1 MAASTLNVGT
11 RVRRTRLARY
21 AMALALLAAA
31 TLLRVA
37 LDPFVGDQIPF
48 EVYLAASVV
57 TTWISGAEAS
67 VPFVLLAAFLG
78 DYLFVSPR
86 HELGPSGGDWVRMGM
101 FAALAF
107 GLVVLVARWRRSE
120 EALHRRAEE
129 VQGMLDALQASER
142 VYRAIGE
149 SIDFGVWLC
158 DADGRN
164 IFASESFLRLVGMT
178 QEECSNFGWGNVL
191 HPDDAERT
199 MAAWKECVRTGGTW
213 DIEHRFRGVDGEWHP
228 ILARGV
234 PVRNERGEIT
244 CWGGINLDISR
255 LKRAE
260 QELRA
265 AKQRLESLLENS
277 PLAVIEWSSS
287 DFRVVRWSD
296 EATRVFGW
304 TAEETLGKR
313 IDELDCIYPADRAR
327 VGQLMTDMLSG
338 ARPQNVSRNRNLRK
352 DGSDIH
358 CEWYNSTLHD
368 APGKL
373 SVLSLVLDVTER
385 EHAEQELADA
395 NRAKDEFLSVL
406 SHELRTPLNAI
417 LGWSEMLA
425 RHLLDAQTASK
436 AVEAVNRNARVQLA
450 LINDVLDVSRIVSGK
465 FRLDVRAVDL
475 GEILRAA
482 VDATRPAAD
491 AKHLAVNVSIA
502 PEPIVAGDPDRLQQ
516 ILWNLLS
523 NSVKFTPPGGRIDAT
538 ITRAGA
544 YLEVRISDSGAGI
557 PADFL
562 PHVFER
568 FRQRDSSTT
577 RAQQSGLGLG
587 LAIVR
592 HLAELHGGTV
602 RAESG
607 GNGRG
612 ATFTV
617 TLPVRAVADPDAGR
631 EPEAERMDAEELPPG
646 STALTGV
653 HVLVIDDQDEAR
665 LLLDTVLRR
674 YGAAVTLCSSA
685 AAGIEAI
692 EQVPP
697 DVVIADIG
705 MPGMDGYD
713 MMRRVRAMPALAGRP
728 PAIALTAYGSPED
741 RRRALDAGYQEHLAK
756 PVVPDLLV
764 RVIEG
769 LVDATRA
776 R

>member
-1 MAASTLNVGT
+1 
-11 RVRRTRLARY
+11 
-21 AMALALLAAA
+21 
-31 TLLRVA
+31 
-37 LDPFVGDQIPF
+37 
-48 EVYLAASVV
+48 
-57 TTWISGAEAS
+57 
-67 VPFVLLAAFLG
+67 
-78 DYLFVSPR
+78 
-86 HELGPSGGDWVRMGM
+86 M

-395 NRAKDEFLSVL
+395 NRAKDEFLA
-406 SHELRTPLNAI
+406 HA
-417 LGWSEMLA
+417 LA
-425 RHLLDAQTASK
+425 RTAHAAQCDPRLVARCSR
-436 AVEAVNRNARVQLA
+436 AHAARRPDCQRAPWRRSNRNARVQVA
-450 LINDVLDVSRIVSGK
+450 ADRRRARRVAHRQREVPPRRPGRRSRAEIV
-465 FRLDVRAVDL
+465 
-475 GEILRAA
+475 RAA
-482 VDATRPAAD
+482 VDAIRPAAD
-491 AKHLAVNVSIA
+491 AKQLAARRV
-502 PEPIVAGDPDRLQQ
+502 D
-516 ILWNLLS
+516 
-523 NSVKFTPPGGRIDAT
+523 
-538 ITRAGA
+538 RAGSA
-544 YLEVRISDSGAGI
+544 VVPATPIGCSRSSGTCCRTPSSSRRPAGASTSTVDPRRRLRRSPQVSDTGAGI
-557 PADFL
+557 PAGL
-562 PHVFER
+562 PAAR
-568 FRQRDSSTT
+568 
-577 RAQQSGLGLG
+577 
-587 LAIVR
+587 VR
-592 HLAELHGGTV
+592 
-602 RAESG
+602 
-607 GNGRG
+607 
-612 ATFTV
+612 
-617 TLPVRAVADPDAGR
+617 TLPAGGQLDDARAARRAWARAGDRPAPGRAARRDRPRRERGQRPRGHLHRDAAGSSRRRARRRAGTRGGADGR
-631 EPEAERMDAEELPPG
+631 R
-646 STALTGV
+646 GV
-653 HVLVIDDQDEAR
+653 
-665 LLLDTVLRR
+665 
-674 YGAAVTLCSSA
+674 
-685 AAGIEAI
+685 AAGI
-692 EQVPP
+692 
-697 DVVIADIG
+697 DRADRC
-705 MPGMDGYD
+705 P
-713 MMRRVRAMPALAGRP
+713 RP
-728 PAIALTAYGSPED
+728 RD
-741 RRRALDAGYQEHLAK
+741 R
-756 PVVPDLLV
+756 
-764 RVIEG
+764 
-769 LVDATRA
+769 
-776 R
+776 